1 MEVLQAAPTLPLRKE
16 TVPCPE
22 LGGAVIVRGLTGS
35 EAFAVSM
42 LKQQAARRARVELAE
57 AREKAGPDA
66 ELPEPELSFD
76 EWRMYGSHQAQLLH
90 LAVQGANGM
99 SLYSAAEWDVMPQ
112 HHPALVERL
121 AAVAER
127 LSGMNAEDVEKNS
140 PSSPPS
146 APT

>member
-16 TVPCPE
+16 TVDCPE

-42 LKQQAARRARVELAE
+42 LKQQAARRARTEFAE
-57 AREKAGPDA
+57 MREKAGPEA
-66 ELPEPELSFD
+66 ELPEPELTFD
-76 EWRMYGSHQAQLLH
+76 EWRQFGGYTSQMLH

-99 SLYSAAEWDVMPQ
+99 SLYSAAEWEVMPQ
-112 HHPALVERL
+112 HHPALVDRL
-121 AAVAER
+121 TAVAER